1 MIEYN
6 IKKLDNENNNY
17 DEYTLTLS
25 NGRTINYYEALNNQ
39 FVNNIQLVLTS
50 THIIKKL
57 EKNTIY
63 IFLNDNYKN
72 VDDYIK
78 AFNIE
83 FSNLKYEFI
92 INNEKE
98 QSLADRLKKTLE
110 LDARTIT
117 SNNYYKPIKRNTSV
131 NQYQDYNEEDNP
143 YLKKEDTTKIDKE
156 KQTEFAEYNGYN
168 ERLIDDNV
176 KNIVTFRKNNKTN
189 L

>member
-1 MIEYN
+1 M
-6 IKKLDNENNNY
+6 
-17 DEYTLTLS
+17 
-25 NGRTINYYEALNNQ
+25 
-39 FVNNIQLVLTS
+39 
-50 THIIKKL
+50 
-57 EKNTIY
+57 
-63 IFLNDNYKN
+63 
-72 VDDYIK
+72 
-78 AFNIE
+78 
-83 FSNLKYEFI
+83 KYSI

-117 SNNYYKPIKRNTSV
+117 SNNYYKPIKKNTSV